1 MKNKIRKILNWLA
14 EADAESVDLFATV
27 HIPPKAIVWIGLGVG
42 SGAFLLKSILNY
54 FIHQSGVCVTLTVL
68 SGHTITH
75 LQVLNY
81 LLSTISNLGYL
92 TTVVVGLYLQ
102 YEQIKQTNEGDNSED
117 KS

>member
-1 MKNKIRKILNWLA
+1 MKNKIRKILNWLE

>member
-1 MKNKIRKILNWLA
+1 MKNKIKKILNWLA
-14 EADAESVDLFATV
+14 EVDAEPVDLFATV
-27 HIPPKAIVWIGLGVG
+27 HIPPKAITWIGIGVG
-42 SGAFLLKSILNY
+42 SGTFLLKSILNY

-75 LQVLNY
+75 LQVLNF

-102 YEQIKQTNEGDNSED
+102 YEQIKQANEEDNSED